1 MPKSSR
7 EQAVCKALAMAQG
20 RRVEIVS
27 LEAVTLGVL
36 DRVEYS
42 LSDPEASVIHLT
54 GGCAIAP
61 PLGSGRRREIVHQD
75 TATVALLD
83 VVAVYD
89 LTGGKHVRIA

>member
-1 MPKSSR
+1 
-7 EQAVCKALAMAQG
+7 MARG

-36 DRVEYS
+36 HRVEYS

-54 GGCAIAP
+54 GSCAIAP
-61 PLGSGRRREIVHQD
+61 APGSLWHEIVHQD